1 MSKMSGGDALISSL
15 EREGVE
21 VIFGLPGVQMYGVVD
36 ALRRNKNIKMIVPR
50 HEQAT
55 SYMADGY
62 ARASR
67 GIGVAMVVPGPGL
80 YNAAAGLSTAYSSNS
95 RVLMIAGQIP
105 RDTIGKDMG
114 GLHEV
119 NDQLETIKPVTKFQ
133 KRLLRPH
140 EIPQGVSEAFSQ
152 LKNGRPRPVE
162 IEMPPETMVE
172 SEEVQLLEASVF
184 ERDQPAENSISE
196 AVKLILAAKK
206 PVIYAGTGVIRSEAE
221 EELKDLTELTNIPV
235 VTSAAAKGVI
245 SDEHP
250 NSLGSALTGEG
261 QIKNYLESCDL
272 IIILGSRFA
281 IRYPAAE
288 NTKKIQVEID
298 KSEIGKFHDD
308 VLPVIGDAKVS
319 INKISQGIKAM
330 GGTNFN
336 SPTEDIKKI
345 RKILDSGIEGLHP
358 QHEILNSLREGMP
371 RETISVW
378 DMTQLGYYSRA
389 AFKTYNTSSYFDSG
403 YSGNL
408 GWAFPTAIGAKVAKP
423 NSPVVS
429 VSGDGGFMYN
439 VQELSTAVKYGINLV
454 AVIFNDGYY
463 GNVRRD
469 LELDWGGDYET
480 SFVNPDF
487 AKMAET
493 YGAKGISVDD
503 PTKVNEAIEE
513 GLAANKPTLIDVNM
527 IDTNEVPRPFAG
539 RAPWTLPHNEL
550 LD

>member
-1 MSKMSGGDALISSL
+1 MSKISGGDALISSL

-105 RDTIGKDMG
+105 RATIGKDMG

-172 SEEVQLLEASVF
+172 SEEVQLLEASTF
-184 ERDQPAENSISE
+184 ERTQPNNDSIAE
-196 AVKLILAAKK
+196 AVKLIVSAKN
-206 PVIYAGTGVIRSEAE
+206 PLIYAGTEVIRSEAE
-221 EELKDLTELTNIPV
+221 DELKELTELTNIPV
-235 VTSAAAKGVI
+235 ITSAAAKGVI

-250 NSLGSALTGEG
+250 NSLGSGLTGEG
-261 QIKNYLESCDL
+261 QIKDLMEKSDL

-288 NTKKIQVEID
+288 
-298 KSEIGKFHDD
+298 
-308 VLPVIGDAKVS
+308 L
-319 INKISQGIKAM
+319 
-330 GGTNFN
+330 
-336 SPTEDIKKI
+336 
-345 RKILDSGIEGLHP
+345 
-358 QHEILNSLREGMP
+358 SL
-371 RETISVW
+371 IH
-378 DMTQLGYYSRA
+378 
-389 AFKTYNTSSYFDSG
+389 
-403 YSGNL
+403 
-408 GWAFPTAIGAKVAKP
+408 I
-423 NSPVVS
+423 
-429 VSGDGGFMYN
+429 
-439 VQELSTAVKYGINLV
+439 
-454 AVIFNDGYY
+454 
-463 GNVRRD
+463 
-469 LELDWGGDYET
+469 
-480 SFVNPDF
+480 
-487 AKMAET
+487 
-493 YGAKGISVDD
+493 
-503 PTKVNEAIEE
+503 
-513 GLAANKPTLIDVNM
+513 
-527 IDTNEVPRPFAG
+527 
-539 RAPWTLPHNEL
+539 
-550 LD
+550 